1 MFRSWS
7 QISPRV
13 RLYLSSKCP
22 EVFYVSC
29 FKRTGINLALQV
41 QNVIWHGVGVESRA
55 IRFSHSDFFDSL
67 RMNGLQQ
74 AYTSLNTNCCL
85 FLFCMNLKAT
95 TQTCHPYF
103 VWFILVLYSHFF
115 LRLSKTDHFPHWNG
129 TSVGVRVWVVV
140 VAVDCAIHVVKWTTT
155 TFQTIRDL

>member
-1 MFRSWS
+1 MFRSCS
-7 QISPRV
+7 QIPPRV

-22 EVFYVSC
+22 EVFYVLC
-29 FKRTGINLALQV
+29 FKRTGINLALPSTECNLTWRRCGIQGDTFLTS
-41 QNVIWHGVGVESRA
+41 W
-55 IRFSHSDFFDSL
+55 FLWFFTYEWSSAGIHIPEYQL
-67 RMNGLQQ
+67 L
-74 AYTSLNTNCCL
+74 L

-95 TQTCHPYF
+95 TQTHHPYF
-103 VWFILVLYSHFF
+103 ILFILVLYSHFF

-129 TSVGVRVWVVV
+129 TSVGVRVWALV